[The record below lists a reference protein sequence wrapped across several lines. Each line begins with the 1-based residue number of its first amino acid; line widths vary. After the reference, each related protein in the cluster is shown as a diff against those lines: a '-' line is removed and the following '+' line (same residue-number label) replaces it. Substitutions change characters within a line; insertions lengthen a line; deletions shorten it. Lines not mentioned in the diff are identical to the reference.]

1 MVGKEKGTR
10 EVFRGP
16 PTRPLTCRP
25 SPAVGCWSGH
35 SESPRLP
42 RASVEFPLLQSL
54 SQVDTAV
61 TLLRLLIHLLWPPT
75 ASPERDTGAGGEGAQ
90 EKQPQSPLGPAQS
103 LGCPLGSLTAS
114 QQVWNISPG
123 QGNPQP
129 SSQAPGWGW
138 DQQCPRSLGQM
149 CWNCALSLEK
159 ALLGE
164 CSVLREAVLPLPTLL
179 PTLLA
184 VSRGKL
190 RTMLALFLPGG
201 GNPPPAASPQL
212 VKGWEKRKQTSF
224 QNQFVSN
231 H

>member
-90 EKQPQSPLGPAQS
+90 EKQPQSPLGQHRAWAVPWVPSQPAS
-103 LGCPLGSLTAS
+103 RI
-114 QQVWNISPG
+114 WDISPG
-123 QGNPQP
+123 QGNLQP
-129 SSQAPGWGW
+129 SSRMGLGPAMPTVFRPNVLELCVVPGEGSAGGVLCA
-138 DQQCPRSLGQM
+138 QGSCP
-149 CWNCALSLEK
+149 
-159 ALLGE
+159 
-164 CSVLREAVLPLPTLL
+164 
-179 PTLLA
+179 
-184 VSRGKL
+184 
-190 RTMLALFLPGG
+190 
-201 GNPPPAASPQL
+201 ASPHAPAHSVGCLQRETADNAGT
-212 VKGWEKRKQTSF
+212 VPPWRRKSTPCCISSISEGVGKKKTNEF
-224 QNQFVSN
+224 SKPICF
-231 H
+231 

>member
-114 QQVWNISPG
+114 QQDMEYLPRTGKSPA
-123 QGNPQP
+123 Q
-129 SSQAPGWGW
+129 
-138 DQQCPRSLGQM
+138 
-149 CWNCALSLEK
+149 
-159 ALLGE
+159 
-164 CSVLREAVLPLPTLL
+164 
-179 PTLLA
+179 
-184 VSRGKL
+184 
-190 RTMLALFLPGG
+190 LPGTRMGLGPAMPTVFRPNVLELCVVPGKSSAG
-201 GNPPPAASPQL
+201 GVLCAQGSCPASPHAPAHSVGCLQRETADNAGT
-212 VKGWEKRKQTSF
+212 VPPWRRKSTPCCISSISEGVGKKKTNEF
-224 QNQFVSN
+224 SKPICF
-231 H
+231 